1 VDTNGN
7 NFKIFAGETGKRFSG
22 ASLSTSGKWLAFVT
36 VRLLLSVPTLAIMP
50 INGTERHHNDS
61 V

>member
-1 VDTNGN
+1 MVIIL
-7 NFKIFAGETGKRFSG
+7 KYLLGETGKRFSG

-36 VRLLLSVPTLAIMP
+36 STTSFVLSATLAIMP
-50 INGTERHHNDS
+50 INETERHHNDS